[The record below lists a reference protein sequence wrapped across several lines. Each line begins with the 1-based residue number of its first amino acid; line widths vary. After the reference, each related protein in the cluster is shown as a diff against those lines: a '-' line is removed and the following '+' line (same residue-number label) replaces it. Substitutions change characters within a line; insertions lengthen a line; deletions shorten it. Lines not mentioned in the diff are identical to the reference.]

1 MRKIYI
7 QPETDIVTSYLDH
20 ILRENSNI
28 GGGGTSENNP
38 SGSGNGTPEG
48 GGSGTGGDNG
58 EDFGA
63 RQHNNWMWDNLEDEY

>member
-7 QPETDIVTSYLDH
+7 QPETEIVTSYLDH

-28 GGGGTSENNP
+28 GGGGTSENN
-38 SGSGNGTPEG
+38 GSGNPEG

-63 RQHNNWMWDNLEDEY
+63 RQHNNWMWDTMEDDF